1 MHTVNISE
9 TTRSET
15 SRRCALVRVLG
26 LALAG
31 AVALSAC
38 GGGSDGPPPPAVAP
52 TLQIAMAGEGT
63 IGGDTLVS
71 FKFSAPVAGFEAR
84 RVLIQGGS
92 FKPGSFTRVSDAE
105 FTATVTPRDNDSG
118 TLTLTVPPNGFFDAT
133 YTAGNPVNYVI
144 SRPFDTVRPPTEP
157 FVSFDDNVPSG
168 VTTGPV
174 RLTIRFSLSV
184 GDSFGADRMQV
195 TNATVSEFMRL
206 SDTDYTMIV
215 SPVTVGVMVVDI
227 PVGAVTAAVP
237 GGTINKRGWQWGKI
251 YLP

>member
-1 MHTVNISE
+1 MQTVNIPRK
-9 TTRSET
+9 TRSET
-15 SRRCALVRVLG
+15 SRRCALARVLG

-31 AVALSAC
+31 AIALSAC

-52 TLQIAMAGEGT
+52 TLQMAMAGEGA
-63 IGGDTLVS
+63 ISGDTLVS
-71 FKFSAPVAGFEAR
+71 FKFSAPVAGFEAK

-133 YTAGNPVNYVI
+133 YTAGNLVNYVT

-157 FVSFDDNVPSG
+157 FVSFEDSAPSG
-168 VTTGPV
+168 LTTGSV

-184 GDSFGADRMQV
+184 GDSFGLDRMRV
-195 TNATVSEFMRL
+195 TNATVSEFTRL

-215 SPVTVGVMVVDI
+215 TPVTIGVMVIDI
-227 PVGAVTAAVP
+227 PAGAVTAAVP

-251 YLP
+251 YIP